1 MALISSL
8 GVPIEGAGTTTTVM
22 PKLAYRFRVTFVGD
36 GFNNLATTHVIAA
49 SRPQLSHDP
58 IQIDAYN
65 SKIYLAGKHTWSPV
79 NVTFRDDVDSVLM
92 RQINNQMNR
101 QIDHANQSGVQ
112 AGSGY
117 KFGMIVE
124 TLDGG
129 NPDPTALDTYTLAG
143 CYITQVGY
151 GDLNYAQSDQ
161 IAMTITVQYDNC
173 EIYDAAG
180 EDTLSG
186 GRQVQGTSPS
196 SAGSIE
202 I

>member
-1 MALISSL
+1 MALTTHL
-8 GVPIEGAGTTTTVM
+8 GVPTQNSATTTVM
-22 PKLAYRFRVTFVGD
+22 PKLAYRFRVTFDGD
-36 GFNNLATTHVIAA
+36 AFNNLATTHVIAA

-79 NVTFRDDVDSVLM
+79 NITFRDDVDSVLM
-92 RQINNQMNR
+92 KQINHQMNR
-101 QIDHANQSGVQ
+101 QIDHANQSGIK
-112 AGSGY
+112 AGAGY
-117 KFGMIVE
+117 KFGMKVE

-129 NPDPTALDTYTLAG
+129 NPSPNALDTYTLAG

-173 EIYDAAG
+173 EIHDATG
-180 EDTLSG
+180 NVTLSG
-186 GRQVQGTSPS
+186 KPQNTDAINSSGT
-196 SAGSIE
+196 AIDV
-202 I
+202 